1 MISVTR
7 GLRKH
12 ETSCVRSPKTSQN
25 VHDKYMAKKNITAQ
39 HNTNITFVGHK
50 TITLGLNHMEK
61 IRVWLDLSHHR
72 CTIL

>member
-25 VHDKYMAKKNITAQ
+25 VHDKYMAKKNITAV
-39 HNTNITFVGHK
+39 IFVGHK

-61 IRVWLDLSHHR
+61 IRVWLELSHHHS
-72 CTIL
+72 TIL

>member
-25 VHDKYMAKKNITAQ
+25 VHDKYMAKKNITAV
-39 HNTNITFVGHK
+39 IFVGHK

-61 IRVWLDLSHHR
+61 IRVWLKLSHHR
-72 CTIL
+72 STIL

>member
-25 VHDKYMAKKNITAQ
+25 VHDKYMAKKNITAV
-39 HNTNITFVGHK
+39 IFVGHK
-50 TITLGLNHMEK
+50 MITLGLNHMEK
-61 IRVWLDLSHHR
+61 IRVWLDLSHHNS
-72 CTIL
+72 TIL

>member
-25 VHDKYMAKKNITAQ
+25 VHHKYMAKKNITAV
-39 HNTNITFVGHK
+39 IFVGHK
-50 TITLGLNHMEK
+50 MSTLGLNHMEK
-61 IRVWLDLSHHR
+61 IRVWLELSHHHS
-72 CTIL
+72 TIL

>member
-25 VHDKYMAKKNITAQ
+25 AHDKYMAKKNITAV
-39 HNTNITFVGHK
+39 IFVGHK

-61 IRVWLDLSHHR
+61 IRVWLELSHHR
-72 CTIL
+72 STIL